1 LSYIVGMVS
10 SGSSPTGNDP
20 SRCGCFCCLETF
32 DPGEVFEWID
42 DGETPTCP
50 RCGIAAVL
58 PGVTDYVE
66 LLKLRHTRFGPLAGV
81 PLPDEET

>member
-1 LSYIVGMVS
+1 MRYTLKDFKTEYPNDKACLLSVLENRY
-10 SGSSPTGNDP
+10 GN
-20 SRCGCFCCLETF
+20 
-32 DPGEVFEWID
+32 
-42 DGETPTCP
+42 TCP

-66 LLKLRHTRFGPLAGV
+66 LLKLRHTRFGPMAGV

>member
-1 LSYIVGMVS
+1 MGCMPAFHH
-10 SGSSPTGNDP
+10 GSTGNDP

-50 RCGIAAVL
+50 HCGIAAVL

-66 LLKLRHTRFGPLAGV
+66 LLKLRHLRFGPLAGV
-81 PLPDEET
+81 PLPDAET